1 MLYNF
6 SSTHETALTVDD
18 SSRQFHIYEDGIFLS
33 IIGGWLIGL
42 ISCCMQGISMISTD
56 AEKDAWIPIGFI
68 DNDSPDS
75 AVLYERTYESGK
87 KAWRYMHNNRYVY
100 PRRVEVEL
108 HHKL

>member
-6 SSTHETALTVDD
+6 SSTHGTALTIDD

-42 ISCCMQGISMISTD
+42 ISCCMQGISMVSTD

-68 DNDSPDS
+68 DS
-75 AVLYERTYESGK
+75 AILYERTYESGR
-87 KAWRYMHNNRYVY
+87 KAWRYMRNNRYVY
-100 PRRVEVEL
+100 PHRVEVEK
-108 HHKL
+108 HHNL